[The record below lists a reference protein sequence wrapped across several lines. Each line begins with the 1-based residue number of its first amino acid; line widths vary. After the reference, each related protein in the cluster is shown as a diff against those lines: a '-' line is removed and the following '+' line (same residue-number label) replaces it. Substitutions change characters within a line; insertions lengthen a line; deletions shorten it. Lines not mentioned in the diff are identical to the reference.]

1 MLTLTMIVP
10 RKVHGKLY
18 SSDMVSGSSSF
29 SVLLIDD
36 EIEELAL
43 VTRIFKAVTDDRV
56 HIDHAFKCSEAIHQ
70 LNQHQYDLVLLDNRL
85 SGEISAE
92 FSAPFIMSSLND
104 AIVAIISHDIAVPY
118 LRYPESLG
126 VDFVIDKAKIIPFLR
141 DIYAVKTGT
150 LAQSQTRRAGPA
162 AKAISR

>member
-1 MLTLTMIVP
+1 MLYENNMGTE
-10 RKVHGKLY
+10 
-18 SSDMVSGSSSF
+18 SSSF

-36 EIEELAL
+36 EIEELDL
-43 VTRIFKAVTDDRV
+43 IQRIFKAVTDAPI
-56 HIDHAFKCSEAIHQ
+56 HIDHAYKCSEAVNL
-70 LNQHQYDLVLLDNRL
+70 LNQHRYDLVLLDNRL
-85 SGEISAE
+85 SNEISAE

-104 AIVAIISHDIAVPY
+104 AIVAIISHDITVPY

-150 LAQSQTRRAGPA
+150 LAQSQTRLTSPA
-162 AKAISR
+162 AKTISR